1 MTGEDYLRQQLE
13 WVVRRIEALDEI
25 EVRLKKMRALAVYA
39 RDNNL
44 NRVQVQEVNDKLRA
58 LQKKVTELDELSR
71 VFWVDCQ

>member
-44 NRVQVQEVNDKLRA
+44 NRVQVQEVKGSQRKTA
-58 LQKKVTELDELSR
+58 R
-71 VFWVDCQ
+71 VAKESNPVGRVE